1 MKTYLFDTINRY
13 KRFSETLDIQTK
25 INNKSWWVFND
36 NGQKELYIFQ
46 PNNQCYVTSNGIG
59 IQGNWEYITANK
71 SLIINVN
78 KSVLM
83 LHPVFMDDNLLTL
96 NLDGT
101 NQYSFL
107 IEEEN
112 NENFAP
118 KTLSQLMNYFE
129 NKERLAQEADRK
141 RIDEERKIAKEKFEK
156 WLFKEAQNE
165 EIARRFLRI
174 FLLLILFVIFICADY
189 FISKYSTTGLYK
201 YINLV
206 ILVGFSIFILN
217 PLDKKKCSNLDVL
230 RIIIIFCVGLVAL
243 LFIYV
248 YLGMITLPTR
258 LIGLLAHSF

>member
-59 IQGNWEYITANK
+59 VQGNWEYITANK

-78 KSVLM
+78 KNVLM

-107 IEEEN
+107 IEEQN
-112 NENFAP
+112 KENFAP
-118 KTLSQLMNYFE
+118 NTLSQLMAYFE
-129 NKERLAQEADRK
+129 NKERLAQEAERK
-141 RIDEERKIAKEKFEK
+141 RIDEELKKAEGKKNYEK
-156 WLFKEAQNE
+156 A
-165 EIARRFLRI
+165 EIERQRQKDRDRDE
-174 FLLLILFVIFICADY
+174 ILSFVSGLMFFFVGAIVWFMI
-189 FISKYSTTGLYK
+189 IVSSTTNLYK
-201 YINLV
+201 DINIVLALSSFFGLIYWGIKRNKEGMYIAF
-206 ILVGFSIFILN
+206 IMGFLF
-217 PLDKKKCSNLDVL
+217 
-230 RIIIIFCVGLVAL
+230 AL
-243 LFIYV
+243 LPIIV
-248 YLGMITLPTR
+248 
-258 LIGLLAHSF
+258 IGIEGFVVGWIVLK